1 MEKFIRGYSLAIV
14 LMLERLLD
22 VLVDRNPFDLD
33 EEFVLSR
40 AFQGEVPFERM
51 PTDSRLGVLIRK
63 IALLYLP
70 FFRPATL
77 ETLEGNARKLEIL
90 LLHPLRAIFE
100 NSINIDAKAAQK
112 AGPDKWL
119 CIRRLGL
126 VNAHLFLCELKK
138 VEIGFY
144 QTYLRNKGPGRR
156 TPPSEFYP
164 GYKMSVAF
172 LLDSL
177 REPGS
182 SERALK
188 LLLKSKSWKGLENQY
203 RTIQSELVTPIENT
217 YGINDFIFTKTGP
230 VPKNLRSQLLF
241 ADKDAMQ
248 TTYSTRERLDQAF
261 LWLDTRLV
269 GTEGITFS
277 SAAGVITAITGVLT
291 IQKYEPVRI
300 IQFEHPAHYGSDFS
314 YAVLVPAYSNIGN
327 YSEWWV
333 FPDFANNVTGGG
345 GSGYRYVE
353 SSIARARD
361 DGRTALIINRF
372 RSR

>member
-1 MEKFIRGYSLAIV
+1 MGPRACRPPRVRSVFCVGLTVRLSEIEPSDLALTIGQTYWVLPCLEALCDIKRVERFIRVHSKEPMEKFIRGYSLAIV

-144 QTYLRNKGPGRR
+144 Q
-156 TPPSEFYP
+156 
-164 GYKMSVAF
+164 
-172 LLDSL
+172 
-177 REPGS
+177 
-182 SERALK
+182 
-188 LLLKSKSWKGLENQY
+188 
-203 RTIQSELVTPIENT
+203 
-217 YGINDFIFTKTGP
+217 
-230 VPKNLRSQLLF
+230 
-241 ADKDAMQ
+241 
-248 TTYSTRERLDQAF
+248 
-261 LWLDTRLV
+261 
-269 GTEGITFS
+269 
-277 SAAGVITAITGVLT
+277 
-291 IQKYEPVRI
+291 
-300 IQFEHPAHYGSDFS
+300 
-314 YAVLVPAYSNIGN
+314 
-327 YSEWWV
+327 
-333 FPDFANNVTGGG
+333 
-345 GSGYRYVE
+345 
-353 SSIARARD
+353 
-361 DGRTALIINRF
+361 
-372 RSR
+372 